1 MRNPFQEFQT
11 VSFKKKNLPLSRIV
25 RAKQDVM
32 AHILEGYLN
41 LVEAEAKDFVWLVE
55 QSRVLKTYSEAVKY
69 VQSLN
74 YDQDDIEEFCGE
86 LDGSTKVP
94 YVIEGPAGIYVS
106 ALVNQ
111 LSDDRVVLRLK
122 DYQKKFHLLGYRLPV
137 GKTLI
142 LQGDIG
148 DFTGTGLAGGCL
160 VVEGSAGNWCG
171 AGMMQGEIR
180 VAGTAGWKTG
190 EWMKAGEIHVEGW
203 IRGVGQNILG
213 GRIYEQGKLVSPQ
226 HRGSQ

>member
-1 MRNPFQEFQT
+1 MKNPFQEFQT
-11 VSFKKKNLPLSRIV
+11 VSFKNKNLPLSRIV

-32 AHILEGYLN
+32 AHILEGYLH

-111 LSDDRVVLRLK
+111 LSEDRVVLRLK

-137 GKTLI
+137 GKILI
-142 LQGDIG
+142 IQGDIG

-171 AGMMQGEIR
+171 AGMLQGEIR

-226 HRGSQ
+226 NRGS

>member
-1 MRNPFQEFQT
+1 MRNPFQDFQT
-11 VSFKKKNLPLSRIV
+11 VSFRKKKIPLSRIV
-25 RAKQDVM
+25 RAKQEVM
-32 AHILEGYLN
+32 THILEGYLQ

-55 QSRVLKTYSEAVKY
+55 QSRVLKTYNESVKH
-69 VQSLN
+69 VQRLN

-86 LDGSTKVP
+86 LDSSNKVP
-94 YVIEGPAGIYVS
+94 YMIEGPAGIYVS

-111 LSDDRVVLRLK
+111 LGEDRVVLRLK
-122 DYQKKFHLLGYRLPV
+122 DYHKNFHLLGYRLPV

-148 DFTGTGLAGGCL
+148 DFTGAGLAGGCL
-160 VVEGSAGNWCG
+160 LVEGSAGNWCG
-171 AGMMQGEIR
+171 AGMMHGEIL

-190 EWMKAGEIHVEGW
+190 EWMKAGEIRVEGW

-213 GRIYEQGKLVSPQ
+213 GKIYEQGKLITPQ

>member
-1 MRNPFQEFQT
+1 MKNPFQEFQT
-11 VSFKKKNLPLSRIV
+11 VSFKNKNLPLSRIV

-32 AHILEGYLN
+32 AHILEGYLH

-111 LSDDRVVLRLK
+111 LSEDRVVLRLK

-142 LQGDIG
+142 IQGDIG

-171 AGMMQGEIR
+171 AGMLQGEIR

-226 HRGSQ
+226 NRGS